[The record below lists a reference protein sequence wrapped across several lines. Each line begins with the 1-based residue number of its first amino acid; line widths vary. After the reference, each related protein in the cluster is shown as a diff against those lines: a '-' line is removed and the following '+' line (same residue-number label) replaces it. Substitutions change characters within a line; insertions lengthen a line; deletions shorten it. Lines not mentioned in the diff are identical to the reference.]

1 MGRTRNSTWLR
12 LTEIS
17 QSHHS
22 ILQRHYHLMR
32 FWITDLGA
40 SWGALVRALKSE
52 VLHEEELAKKIEN
65 GMSII
70 LHISEVYIY
79 FSYKSILLYIIIQ
92 KTFLLLSFIDHEGQ
106 LSSVHVKMLVTQ
118 NDKKL
123 TGLFV

>member
-1 MGRTRNSTWLR
+1 M
-12 LTEIS
+12 
-17 QSHHS
+17 
-22 ILQRHYHLMR
+22 MR
-32 FWITDLGA
+32 IWITDVGA

-52 VLHEEELAKKIEN
+52 VLNEEELAKKIEN

-70 LHISEVYIY
+70 LHISEVCI
-79 FSYKSILLYIIIQ
+79 SYKSILLYIIIL

-123 TGLFV
+123 TGQFV

>member
-1 MGRTRNSTWLR
+1 
-12 LTEIS
+12 
-17 QSHHS
+17 
-22 ILQRHYHLMR
+22 MR
-32 FWITDLGA
+32 FWITDVGA

-52 VLHEEELAKKIEN
+52 VLNEEELAKKIEN

-70 LHISEVYIY
+70 LHISEVCIY
-79 FSYKSILLYIIIQ
+79 FSYKSILLYIIIL

-123 TGLFV
+123 TGQFV